1 MNPKIM
7 IYIILSTIL
16 LYLYY
21 RKRDL
26 SILMAFIVLVSSTL
40 IFGKD
45 VREGATSGSG
55 GGDKECGKMGFKPP
69 KIDKSDMNGSLEKVM
84 KNAKPVLDKYIS
96 YDVKDPQKTQL
107 KEEYKEAIEFISK
120 LDIVK
125 SEMKKVN
132 ESKEN
137 GEYMMNFG
145 FATYFLVNSY
155 ILTDSEETRKSFV
168 DKDLE
173 KLNKKNDKGV
183 VPLTMILKGGNLGLE
198 ILTKIK
204 KSDEMKDADKTS
216 KELINTAYCSIK
228 QCLFI
233 WKAIEK
239 AKGGDGNDDKK
250 DDDDDKAEDE
260 DDDKKKKKKKSGN
273 KNDKKKKSDEDA
285 GDDE

>member
-1 MNPKIM
+1 MM

-45 VREGATSGSG
+45 VREGAKSGS

-69 KIDKSDMNGSLEKVM
+69 KIDKSDINGSLEKVM
-84 KNAKPVLDKYIS
+84 KNAKPVLDKYVS
-96 YDVKDPQKTQL
+96 YDVKDPKSTEL
-107 KEEYKEAIEFISK
+107 KKEYKEAIESISK
-120 LDIVK
+120 LDILK

-145 FATYFLVNSY
+145 FGSYFLVYYY
-155 ILTDSEETRKSFV
+155 ILTDSEKDRTKFV

-173 KLNKKNDKGV
+173 NFNKKNDKGIT
-183 VPLTMILKGGNLGLE
+183 PFTMVIKGGNLGLE

-204 KSDEMKDADKTS
+204 KSDEMKDADKKV

-228 QCLFI
+228 QCLLI

-239 AKGGDGNDDKK
+239 AKGGGGNDDKE
-250 DDDDDKAEDE
+250 DDDKKDEDKEDE
-260 DDDKKKKKKKSGN
+260 DDDKKKKKKKSGK
-273 KNDKKKKSDEDA
+273 KNDKKKKSDEDE
-285 GDDE
+285 GDDD

>member
-1 MNPKIM
+1 MNKKTV
-7 IYIILSTIL
+7 IYIILSAIL

-21 RKRDL
+21 RRGGLDIFAGFMVLIL
-26 SILMAFIVLVSSTL
+26 STIVFRNV
-40 IFGKD
+40 I
-45 VREGATSGSG
+45 EGAKSGS

-69 KIDKSDMNGSLEKVM
+69 KIDKSDINGSLEKVM
-84 KNAKPVLDKYIS
+84 KNIKPVVDKYIS
-96 YDVKDPQKTQL
+96 YDVKDPKGTEL
-107 KEEYKEAIEFISK
+107 KKEYKEAIEFISK

-145 FATYFLVNSY
+145 FGSYSLVYSY
-155 ILTDSEETRKSFV
+155 ILTDSEKDRTNFV

-183 VPLTMILKGGNLGLE
+183 VPFTMILKGGNLGLE

-204 KSDEMKDADKTS
+204 KSDEMKDADKKS

-228 QCLFI
+228 QCLLI

-239 AKGGDGNDDKK
+239 AKGGGGNDDKE
-250 DDDDDKAEDE
+250 DKEDEEDE
-260 DDDKKKKKKKSGN
+260 DDDKKKKKKKSGK
-273 KNDKKKKSDEDA
+273 KNDKKKKSDEDE
-285 GDDE
+285 GDDD

>member
-1 MNPKIM
+1 
-7 IYIILSTIL
+7 
-16 LYLYY
+16 
-21 RKRDL
+21 
-26 SILMAFIVLVSSTL
+26 
-40 IFGKD
+40 
-45 VREGATSGSG
+45 
-55 GGDKECGKMGFKPP
+55 
-69 KIDKSDMNGSLEKVM
+69 
-84 KNAKPVLDKYIS
+84 
-96 YDVKDPQKTQL
+96 
-107 KEEYKEAIEFISK
+107 
-120 LDIVK
+120 
-125 SEMKKVN
+125 MKKVN

-204 KSDEMKDADKTS
+204 KSDEMKDADKKV

-239 AKGGDGNDDKK
+239 AKGGDGSDDKK

-260 DDDKKKKKKKSGN
+260 EDDDKKNKKKKSGK

>member
-1 MNPKIM
+1 MNKKTV
-7 IYIILSTIL
+7 IYIILSAIL

-21 RKRDL
+21 RRGGLDIFAGFMVLIL
-26 SILMAFIVLVSSTL
+26 STIVFRNV
-40 IFGKD
+40 I
-45 VREGATSGSG
+45 EGAKSGS

-69 KIDKSDMNGSLEKVM
+69 KIDKSDINGSLEKVM
-84 KNAKPVLDKYIS
+84 KNIKPVVDKYVS
-96 YDVKDPQKTQL
+96 YDVKDPKSTEL
-107 KEEYKEAIEFISK
+107 KKEYKEAIEFISK

-145 FATYFLVNSY
+145 FGSYSLVYSY
-155 ILTDSEETRKSFV
+155 ILTDSEKDRTNFV

-204 KSDEMKDADKTS
+204 KSDEMKDADKKS

-228 QCLFI
+228 QCLLI

-239 AKGGDGNDDKK
+239 AKGGGGNDDKE
-250 DDDDDKAEDE
+250 DKEDEEDE
-260 DDDKKKKKKKSGN
+260 DDDKKKKKKKSGK
-273 KNDKKKKSDEDA
+273 KNDKKKKSDEDE

>member
-1 MNPKIM
+1 MM

-45 VREGATSGSG
+45 VREGAKSGS

-69 KIDKSDMNGSLEKVM
+69 KIDKSDINGSLEKVM
-84 KNAKPVLDKYIS
+84 KNIKPVVDKYIS
-96 YDVKDPQKTQL
+96 YDVKDPKSTEL
-107 KEEYKEAIEFISK
+107 KKEYKEAIEFISK

-145 FATYFLVNSY
+145 FGSYSLVYSY
-155 ILTDSEETRKSFV
+155 ILTDSEKDRTNFV

-183 VPLTMILKGGNLGLE
+183 VPFTMILKGGNLGLE

-204 KSDEMKDADKTS
+204 KSDEMKDADKKS

-228 QCLFI
+228 QCLLI

-239 AKGGDGNDDKK
+239 AKGGGGNDDKE
-250 DDDDDKAEDE
+250 DKEDEDEE
-260 DDDKKKKKKKSGN
+260 DDDKKKKKKKSGK
-273 KNDKKKKSDEDA
+273 KNDKKKKSDEDE

>member
-1 MNPKIM
+1 MM

-26 SILMAFIVLVSSTL
+26 SILMVFIVLVSSTL

-45 VREGATSGSG
+45 VREGAKSGS

-69 KIDKSDMNGSLEKVM
+69 KIDKSDINGSLEKVM
-84 KNAKPVLDKYIS
+84 KNAKPVLDKYVS
-96 YDVKDPQKTQL
+96 YDVKDPQLTEL
-107 KEEYKEAIEFISK
+107 KKEYKEAIEFISK
-120 LDIVK
+120 LDILK
-125 SEMKKVN
+125 SEMTRIGETK
-132 ESKEN
+132 EDGQYISEYISK
-137 GEYMMNFG
+137 FG
-145 FATYFLVNSY
+145 LQCYFLVYFY
-155 ILTDSEETRKSFV
+155 ILTDSEKDRTNFV

-204 KSDEMKDADKTS
+204 KSDEMKDADKKV

-228 QCLFI
+228 QCLLI

-239 AKGGDGNDDKK
+239 AKGGGGNDDKE
-250 DDDDDKAEDE
+250 DKEDKEDE
-260 DDDKKKKKKKSGN
+260 DDDKKKKKKKSGK
-273 KNDKKKKSDEDA
+273 KNDKKKKSDEDE
-285 GDDE
+285 GDDD

>member
-1 MNPKIM
+1 MNKKTV
-7 IYIILSTIL
+7 IYIILSAIL

-21 RKRDL
+21 RRGGLDIFAGFMVLIL
-26 SILMAFIVLVSSTL
+26 STIVFRNV
-40 IFGKD
+40 I
-45 VREGATSGSG
+45 EGAKSGS

-69 KIDKSDMNGSLEKVM
+69 KIDKSDINGSLEKVM
-84 KNAKPVLDKYIS
+84 KNIKPVVDKYIS
-96 YDVKDPQKTQL
+96 YDVKDPKSTEL
-107 KEEYKEAIEFISK
+107 KKEYKEAIEFISK

-145 FATYFLVNSY
+145 FGSYSLVYSY
-155 ILTDSEETRKSFV
+155 ILTDSEKDRTNFV

-204 KSDEMKDADKTS
+204 KSDEMKDADKKS

-228 QCLFI
+228 QCLLI

-239 AKGGDGNDDKK
+239 AKGGGGNDDKE
-250 DDDDDKAEDE
+250 DKEDEDEE
-260 DDDKKKKKKKSGN
+260 DDDKKKKKKKSGK
-273 KNDKKKKSDEDA
+273 KNDKKKKSDEDE